1 MESGV
6 LLHVKRPKR
15 VLNFTAHL
23 VLAAMMLVNTQLPY
37 WPPLMIT
44 AWWVFAVLALG
55 LSVYY
60 LVRLI
65 EKRPSLE
72 LLEDAILLNGS
83 RIEADE
89 LAEVRTRGYF
99 LQVFALLSKGRR
111 MVAYD
116 RCFSFARED
125 LQGMQALRAWA
136 ERNQVPIADGKRIVT
151 WI

>member
-15 VLNFTAHL
+15 VINFIAQL
-23 VLAAMMLVNTQLPY
+23 VLAAMMLVNAQLLY

-44 AWWVFAVLALG
+44 AWWIFAVLALA
-55 LSVYY
+55 LSVYF
-60 LVRLI
+60 LVRLF
-65 EKRPSLE
+65 EKRPRLE

-89 LAEVRTRGYF
+89 VAEIRTRGYF
-99 LQVFALLSKGRR
+99 LQVFALVSKERR

-116 RCFSFARED
+116 RCFSFVRDD

-136 ERNQVPIADGKRIVT
+136 EHNQVPITDGKRIVT